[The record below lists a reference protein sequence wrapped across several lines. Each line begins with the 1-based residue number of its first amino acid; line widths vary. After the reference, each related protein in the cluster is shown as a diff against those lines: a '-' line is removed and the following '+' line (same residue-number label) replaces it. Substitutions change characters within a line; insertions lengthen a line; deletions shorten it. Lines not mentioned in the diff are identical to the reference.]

1 MDSAPT
7 HRDNPPVPDHPSPR
21 RGRTPSTV
29 LLRAVAAV
37 LALAVVA
44 LVAAC
49 WYFSDLLI
57 RPASN
62 VPLESALVVSAVDD
76 SSITLSGSET
86 ARAGRT
92 WFLEWPGGSGVAGE
106 LITSDGANVTRRF
119 RVLEGRL
126 APGDRVDLRPYLYS
140 GDPRRAHGLPF
151 EQAHVTTDLGS
162 FPAWL
167 VPGPR
172 STWVV
177 FVHGMKAGRGEALR
191 LLPAV
196 HGLGLPSLTI
206 TYRNDPGAPRAPDGL
221 FHLGA
226 TEWEDLEA
234 GVRYALQRGAR
245 RVVLVGYSMG
255 GAMVAEFM
263 RRSALA
269 DSVAGVVL
277 DSPVL
282 DWSAVVALGARK
294 EGSLAPYLVPL
305 AKRVVSLR
313 TGFRWADSGEQAW
326 PWQFRTKAPV
336 LLFHGTA
343 DEKVPFAPSE
353 AFARAAGER
362 VTLVKTE
369 GAGHVQSW
377 NFGPDR
383 YKTVLT
389 RWLAGVVRDS
399 S

>member
-1 MDSAPT
+1 MDSTAT
-7 HRDNPPVPDHPSPR
+7 SRDNPPVPDHPSLG
-21 RGRTPSTV
+21 RGRRAATV
-29 LLRAVAAV
+29 LRRAVAAL
-37 LALAVVA
+37 LALAIVA
-44 LVAAC
+44 LVAAG
-49 WYFSDLLI
+49 WYFSELLI
-57 RPASN
+57 RPTPNEPREAG
-62 VPLESALVVSAVDD
+62 LVVSALDD
-76 SSITLSGSET
+76 STITLSGSQV

-92 WFLEWPGGSGVAGE
+92 WFLEWPGGFGVVGE
-106 LITSDGANVTRRF
+106 LISSDEAHVTRRF
-119 RVLEGRL
+119 RALEGRR
-126 APGDRVDLRPYLYS
+126 AAGDRVDLRPYLYS
-140 GDPRRAHGLPF
+140 GDPLSAHGLPF
-151 EQAHVTTDLGS
+151 EQALVGTKLGS

-177 FVHGMKAGRGEALR
+177 LVHGMKAGPGEALR

-196 HGLGLPSLTI
+196 NALGFPSLTI
-206 TYRNDPGAPRAPDGL
+206 TYRNDPGAPRAPGGQ

-245 RVVLVGYSMG
+245 RVVLAAYSMG

-294 EGSLAPYLVPL
+294 EGGLAPYLAPL
-305 AKRVVSLR
+305 AKGFVSLR

-326 PWQFRTKAPV
+326 SLQFRRPVPV

-343 DEKVPFAPSE
+343 DGTAPIAISE
-353 AFARAAGER
+353 AFARALGER

-369 GAGHVQSW
+369 GAGHIQSW
-377 NFGPDR
+377 NFGPER
-383 YKTVLT
+383 YETVLE
-389 RWLAGVVRDS
+389 RWLAEVLRDS